1 MSKKNNNVVKML
13 AAKVNEFETIAACKN
28 FAACKFGYGFVAKST
43 PKFQAPKQTAA
54 MWLSE
59 FGSEMPA
66 IIKVTKVTNAR
77 SGNYANKVAKAGA
90 SDFVADGLNGYDWVV
105 PNVIKRA
112 QKDGSLQLCV
122 TFTNSD
128 KTTFESFYV
137 VEDHFAT
144 KEELAFIKARLYV
157 APVSKKQVAAG
168 VAPADEVL
176 VRNYKF
182 SNIVSVG
189 TTPEVEEYWKTLV

>member
-1 MSKKNNNVVKML
+1 MSKKNNVVKML

-43 PKFQAPKQTAA
+43 PRFQAPKQTAA
-54 MWLSE
+54 MWAGE

-66 IIKVTKVTNAR
+66 IVKVTKVTNAR

-90 SDFVADGLNGYDWVV
+90 TDFVADGLNGYDWVV

-122 TFTNSD
+122 TFTKGD

-137 VEDHFAT
+137 VGDHFAT
-144 KEELAFIKARLYV
+144 KEELAFIKARLYSSP
-157 APVSKKQVAAG
+157 ASAKQLAAG
-168 VAPADEVL
+168 VAPTDEVL

-182 SNIVSVG
+182 SNIVCVG
-189 TTPEVEEYWKTLV
+189 TTPEVEAYWKEVI